1 MPTIKST
8 DLKINQPIEANAPDT
23 QLTITVD
30 SNNPMKIGTYLFQ
43 LEVID
48 NSGNRSKPATA
59 RITVIDQT
67 APTAIITPPTTTV
80 PFAQGFTLSGK
91 ESTDAGGGE
100 ITKYIW
106 TLVQ

>member
-1 MPTIKST
+1 MPTISST
-8 DLKINQPIEANAPDT
+8 ALQINQPIEGTAPDAV
-23 QLTITVD
+23 LTITVD
-30 SNNPMKIGTYLFQ
+30 ASNPMKTGTYLFQ

-59 RITVIDQT
+59 KITVIDQS
-67 APTAIITPPTTTV
+67 APTAIISAPTTV
-80 PFAQGFTLSGK
+80 PFGQGFTLSGG
-91 ESTDAGGGE
+91 ESKDIGGE